1 MRIRS
6 LISFSYPPEMNTHRT
21 PVADY
26 DQMAYMPT
34 FTLYWTLD
42 QYYRIPLYFLY
53 ITVIKR

>member
-6 LISFSYPPEMNTHRT
+6 LISFSYPPEMNNHRK

-34 FTLYWTLD
+34 FTLYWTLA
-42 QYYRIPLYFLY
+42 QY
-53 ITVIKR
+53 